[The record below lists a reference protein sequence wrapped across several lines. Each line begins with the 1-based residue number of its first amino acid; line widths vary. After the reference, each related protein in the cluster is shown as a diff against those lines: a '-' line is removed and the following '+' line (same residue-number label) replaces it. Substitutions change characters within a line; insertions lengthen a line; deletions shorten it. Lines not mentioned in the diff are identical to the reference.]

1 MLRALILILLAFG
14 VILGL
19 VSKRKVA
26 KIIGGMIFIPM
37 LLMLAWGLVVD
48 LWAHL
53 SVLEKLGVVAGAM
66 VLLLSW
72 IVFFTAFGRE
82 VLASIVGDFIYDKL
96 KSLFGKR
103 RQQR

>member
-1 MLRALILILLAFG
+1 MLKALILILLAFG
-14 VILGL
+14 VMLGI
-19 VSKRKVA
+19 VSRRKVA
-26 KIIGGMIFIPM
+26 KIIGGMIFMPV
-37 LLMLAWGLVVD
+37 LLMLAWGVVVD
-48 LWAHL
+48 LWAYL

-82 VLASIVGDFIYDKL
+82 VLASIVGDFLYDKL